1 MGNSPSSPANPTTRD
16 PFNSYNPLNN
26 PQHSR
31 YGSRSGTAS
40 PVPGQPH
47 PSMRNKKRSIDLP
60 DLAGMISSSELI
72 QQQYE
77 VPYGGSRTA
86 SIPIPTGEEKVGRKV
101 NPADYAV
108 QPSSHMDHLN
118 KTRGG
123 SSGAQAQPTGP
134 TRGRHKGRSAEPS
147 SRVPSRARGSQYM
160 HYIPSNLSSMTMPR
174 PGAPPPSRAPSRA
187 PSRTHTPPLPPEPHQ
202 TDSSVV
208 DDFGEEV
215 VHSSIPLGFYSDRFS
230 DTAAIADTI
239 GHIEFDAHVGLQEL
253 DVVEGTEG
261 EPDRVQVEVSWHG
274 DAGKNVFLCVAVGD
288 SWDDRKPMEVDGF
301 LQQPVFSSNSPA
313 TSPPTS
319 APTSA
324 PTSPPGEYPPIPLVG
339 YSTIISLAP
348 GTHHLRFL
356 VDDEWRVAENLP
368 TAVNGSGGLAN
379 YLNVGIVRVPGSD
392 AGSEIDGD
400 GTEQADK
407 EEAPQRP
414 RPTLLTR
421 HNGLAST
428 GSATTTAAAS
438 MAATPSVSTAPTTP
452 SSPPGHTPNRPG
464 LNLGLGLANTHSHPA
479 ATHLGRHKKP
489 AMGLGYSFWSV
500 SSTNDGDT
508 IDAVVEQEKEK
519 SHKASIR
526 RKQSPP
532 PTKMH
537 LKVHYKPQWTDEIP
551 LELIEAA
558 QEEEAFLAHQTQIR
572 RQMQNRGAQDTQ
584 HVSGFIP
591 LPNIPPAPKLPRH
604 LEKLIL
610 NSVNNPRATGSS
622 SSGDRENRKKDR
634 ERRALTPST
643 SVNSPPNALPVTTA
657 SGTDVTSVHCRQQ
670 HHYRHHAPPP
680 PVPERDPS
688 YLPSTTMHPP
698 MTAVTAVAISIS
710 NGPRISDDSAALIAD
725 DSSVLPVPPSHVVLH
740 HLCTSAIKNGVL
752 AVGETIR
759 YRQKYVTTVY
769 YKPT

>member
-324 PTSPPGEYPPIPLVG
+324 PTSPPGEEPADCSQRERRSG
-339 YSTIISLAP
+339 Q
-348 GTHHLRFL
+348 
-356 VDDEWRVAENLP
+356 LP
-368 TAVNGSGGLAN
+368 ECRNH
-379 YLNVGIVRVPGSD
+379 
-392 AGSEIDGD
+392 
-400 GTEQADK
+400 K